1 VTENEMTGP
10 TPQVEAAGGIVWRVV
25 DGVVEVCLVHRPKY
39 DDWTFP
45 KGKLDAGET
54 HEQAAVREVEEET
67 GMRAVLGRELVSTS
81 YRDNKGRPKRVRYWE
96 MTVAGG
102 AFTPNAEVDE
112 LVWAGLTEADGELT
126 YRHDREVLAAFARFA
141 APPT

>member
-1 VTENEMTGP
+1 MSEV
-10 TPQVEAAGGIVWRVV
+10 TPQVEAAGGILWRVV
-25 DGVVEVCLVHRPKY
+25 DGRLEVCLVHRPKY

-67 GMRAVLGRELVSTS
+67 GLRGVLGRELVSTA
-81 YRDNKGRPKRVRYWE
+81 YVDNKGRPKRVRYWE

-102 AFTPNAEVDE
+102 SFTANVEVDE
-112 LVWAGLTEADGELT
+112 LRWVDVDEARRELS
-126 YRHDREVLAAFARFA
+126 YDHDRDVLAGFARFA
-141 APPT
+141 DPHR